1 MVKLSNDTYDED
13 RQREKER
20 DQTDRQEVEL
30 MVVLVCVCVCVVVEV
45 VGSRGREEGWG
56 VANCQLLVLQCAKK
70 NVSVSSSFFRL
81 L

>member
-30 MVVLVCVCVCVVVEV
+30 MVVLVCVCVVVEV

>member
-30 MVVLVCVCVCVVVEV
+30 MVVLVCVCVVVEV

-56 VANCQLLVLQCAKK
+56 VANCQLLVLQCA
-70 NVSVSSSFFRL
+70 
-81 L
+81 